1 MLAVCRAHEKICT
14 PRTRVRG
21 VFFLFELVNK
31 LVDQRLLLRLE
42 RRPALKKLVLLIR
55 QLHKIPIR
63 KKLRQRNAE
72 GFAAVIFP
80 RYTPPEKSYF

>member
-1 MLAVCRAHEKICT
+1 MYAPDTC
-14 PRTRVRG
+14 PGRG
-21 VFFLFELVNK
+21 FLFELVNK

-72 GFAAVIFP
+72 GFADELQGCDARLVIAVEYI
-80 RYTPPEKSYF
+80 

>member
-21 VFFLFELVNK
+21 VVFLFELVNK

-55 QLHKIPIR
+55 QLHKIPSAKNCANVMPKDLQMSSR
-63 KKLRQRNAE
+63 DAML
-72 GFAAVIFP
+72 G
-80 RYTPPEKSYF
+80 

>member
-1 MLAVCRAHEKICT
+1 MYAPDTCPGRA
-14 PRTRVRG
+14 
-21 VFFLFELVNK
+21 FLFELVNK

>member
-14 PRTRVRG
+14 TRTRVRG
-21 VFFLFELVNK
+21 VVFLFELVNK

-55 QLHKIPIR
+55 QLHKISIR